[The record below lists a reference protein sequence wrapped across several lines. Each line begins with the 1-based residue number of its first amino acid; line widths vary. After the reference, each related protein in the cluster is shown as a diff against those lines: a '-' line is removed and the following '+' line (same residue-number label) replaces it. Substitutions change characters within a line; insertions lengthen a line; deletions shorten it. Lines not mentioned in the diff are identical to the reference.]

1 MISSVKYETPLPY
14 HKRSREQKGKTQK
27 NDS

>member
-1 MISSVKYETPLPY
+1 VKYETPLPY